1 MPIVILGKLRGS
13 KVIVKIK
20 EFSSVEQIEKALDK
34 EISEIKS
41 NLSKY
46 LQRSDEIRT
55 LAEKQKKV
63 REVIM
68 KLAGKKVSA
77 KNLGEIDMHG
87 INVVLDADL
96 LDELTAL
103 ESVVSSHQ
111 KHLKKIQEARRDLK
125 PLDEVG
131 DTEGV
136 KFLVVESDGTPE
148 RILFKIC

>member
-1 MPIVILGKLRGS
+1 M
-13 KVIVKIK
+13 IVKIK
-20 EFSSVEQIEKALDK
+20 EFSSVEQIEKACDE

-41 NLSKY
+41 NLSEH
-46 LQRSDEIRT
+46 LQRLDEIRS

-63 REVIM
+63 REVVM
-68 KLAGKKVSA
+68 KLAGKKASP
-77 KNLGEIDMHG
+77 KSLGEIDMDG
-87 INVVLDADL
+87 INVVLDANP

-111 KHLKKIQEARRDLK
+111 KRLKRIQEARRDLK

-131 DTEGV
+131 DAEGV
-136 KFLVVESDGTPE
+136 KFLVVESNGTPE